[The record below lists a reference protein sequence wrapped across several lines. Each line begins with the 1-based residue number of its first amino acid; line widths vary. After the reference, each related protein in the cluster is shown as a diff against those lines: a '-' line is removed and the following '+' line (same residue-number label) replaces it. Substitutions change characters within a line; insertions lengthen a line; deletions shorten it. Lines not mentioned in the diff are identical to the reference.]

1 MASMRFFEGGT
12 AKLAAS
18 ALTKAAPAYV
28 QFYIT
33 ARCNLACEQC
43 NIIYSNAD
51 QEEASLEDCCRIAEN
66 LAALPEAV
74 LVNTHP
80 LELMDEALG
89 EGTDPLSTFSD
100 RVVLEITE
108 RAPLEGLGDLR
119 ERGRRL
125 RARGFRL
132 AIDDLGAGY
141 AALSSFASLEP
152 DMVKIDM
159 SLVRGLDQHFTK
171 RKLVTSVVELCRDL
185 RILVV
190 AEGVETAAERDVLLQ
205 VGCDLLQGYLF
216 GRPEARSVDPRI

>member
-1 MASMRFFEGGT
+1 
-12 AKLAAS
+12 
-18 ALTKAAPAYV
+18 
-28 QFYIT
+28 
-33 ARCNLACEQC
+33 
-43 NIIYSNAD
+43 
-51 QEEASLEDCCRIAEN
+51 
-66 LAALPEAV
+66 
-74 LVNTHP
+74 
-80 LELMDEALG
+80 MDAALG
-89 EGTDPLSTFSD
+89 EGTDHLSSFSD
-100 RVVLEITE
+100 RVVLEVTE

-119 ERGRRL
+119 EQGRRL

-159 SLVRGLDQHFTK
+159 SLVRGLDQHSTR

-216 GRPEARSVDPRI
+216 GRPEARSLDSRI